1 MLIGLVGLIGSGK
14 DTVAERLVSH
24 HGFGRDSFAKSLKD
38 AVSNIFGW
46 DRNLVEGNTKESR
59 AWREQPDTFWSEKFG
74 KEVTPRWV
82 LQYFGTEVCRAG
94 FLDSIWVDSCIARYR
109 GQNTVISDT
118 RFVNEIKAIR
128 KLGGK
133 IVLVKRTAMPNR
145 ESVIASGAH
154 QSEWDWIGTDY
165 DYIIENT
172 HTIESL
178 HGQIFDMVNY
188 LLPNHPKTTQD
199 SEYFSAFDN

>member
-24 HGFGRDSFAKSLKD
+24 HGFRRDSFARSLKD
-38 AVSNIFGW
+38 AVSSIFGW

-59 AWREQPDTFWSEKFG
+59 AWREQPDAFWSEKFG

-133 IVLVKRTAMPNR
+133 IVLVKRNVMPNK
-145 ESVIASGAH
+145 EQVIASGAH
-154 QSEWDWIGTDY
+154 RSEWDWIGSDY

-172 HTIESL
+172 DTIESL
-178 HGQIFDMVNY
+178 YKQVYDMTNY
-188 LLPNHPKTTQD
+188 LLPNK
-199 SEYFSAFDN
+199 

>member
-24 HGFGRDSFAKSLKD
+24 HGFRRDSFARSLKD

-46 DRNLVEGNTKESR
+46 DRELLEGNTKESR
-59 AWREQPDTFWSEKFG
+59 AWREQPDAFWSEKFG

-82 LQYFGTEVCRAG
+82 LQYFGTEVCRG
-94 FLDSIWVDSCIARYR
+94 NFLDSIWVDSCMARYK

-118 RFVNEIKAIR
+118 RFINEIKQIR
-128 KLGGK
+128 QQGGK
-133 IVLVKRTAMPNR
+133 IVLVKRNTLPNK
-145 ESVIASGAH
+145 EQVIASGAH
-154 QSEWDWIGTDY
+154 RSEWDWIGTDY

-178 HGQIFDMVNY
+178 NGQIFDMVNY

-199 SEYFSAFDN
+199 SEYFSTFDN